1 MGFIENVKERINLSM
16 SIRKANERLNSLNK
30 KCQEAE
36 QKARNIDQLNAAISA
51 LNKEMAESKIAL
63 ADIEKKSQNQKS
75 RINRASNLIKSIVS
89 ASENYSLN
97 GPDGS
102 EKQLIQSIEQLDP
115 TILIR
120 TPGQNLKEIRK
131 QVSDNRKL
139 IDDLLKTYQARYTTK
154 ANLTIYSLLVI
165 ALRAELQNIIF
176 NLKFDRLDK
185 AITSVKEM
193 ARKYLA
199 IVTEGNQQIAP
210 TISRFIGQIEYLFI
224 ESIKIEYEY
233 FIKQEQI
240 REEQRAIREQ
250 MRQEAEERRILE
262 QQRKQLE
269 LEENKYLNEIEKITE
284 LKSQADTEEKRL
296 ACERRLSELNAM
308 IAELE
313 SKKSEIIKLQNG
325 QAGSVYIISNLG
337 SFGDQVFKIGMTR
350 RQAPIDRINEL
361 GDASVPFSFDIHAM
375 IFSDNA
381 VTMES
386 NIHAHF
392 NESRVNKINRRKEFF
407 QVSIEELQQFVNE
420 IDPSA
425 EFNTTMLAEQFR
437 QTMAVNEG
445 IIKLTEVV
453 EESEEVS
460 EPEEENIA

>member
-1 MGFIENVKERINLSM
+1 
-16 SIRKANERLNSLNK
+16 
-30 KCQEAE
+30 
-36 QKARNIDQLNAAISA
+36 
-51 LNKEMAESKIAL
+51 
-63 ADIEKKSQNQKS
+63 
-75 RINRASNLIKSIVS
+75 
-89 ASENYSLN
+89 
-97 GPDGS
+97 
-102 EKQLIQSIEQLDP
+102 
-115 TILIR
+115 
-120 TPGQNLKEIRK
+120 
-131 QVSDNRKL
+131 
-139 IDDLLKTYQARYTTK
+139 
-154 ANLTIYSLLVI
+154 VI

>member
-1 MGFIENVKERINLSM
+1 
-16 SIRKANERLNSLNK
+16 
-30 KCQEAE
+30 
-36 QKARNIDQLNAAISA
+36 
-51 LNKEMAESKIAL
+51 
-63 ADIEKKSQNQKS
+63 
-75 RINRASNLIKSIVS
+75 
-89 ASENYSLN
+89 
-97 GPDGS
+97 
-102 EKQLIQSIEQLDP
+102 
-115 TILIR
+115 
-120 TPGQNLKEIRK
+120 
-131 QVSDNRKL
+131 
-139 IDDLLKTYQARYTTK
+139 
-154 ANLTIYSLLVI
+154 
-165 ALRAELQNIIF
+165 
-176 NLKFDRLDK
+176 
-185 AITSVKEM
+185 
-193 ARKYLA
+193 
-199 IVTEGNQQIAP
+199 
-210 TISRFIGQIEYLFI
+210 
-224 ESIKIEYEY
+224 
-233 FIKQEQI
+233 
-240 REEQRAIREQ
+240 